1 MGQYIYQMPS
11 CRLSNSR
18 EKGLLVSTDEHY
30 FLSKRIKILEL
41 LAANSVV
48 SNHNPSIASPGQD
61 SCSAMASITPS
72 PAAAISSSPKHDLT
86 SSSLPSDSPTSLA
99 TSSSIEYQT
108 QPTTLKMNNSSKMDE
123 LPLSSSNIQNS
134 ML

>member
-1 MGQYIYQMPS
+1 MPS